1 MCCDSY
7 VFLPHH
13 QYFGDITRLAQN
25 YSAYSDD
32 NFTHEAM
39 VDRQEQFLP
48 NQLEDVYSPAAS
60 CGSDESKSKIRP
72 NSILAQLGLPCQ
84 TDQDYDYGHCY
95 SYYSHGCYNVC
106 QFVDVGDIED
116 FMNNEKRKEKSR
128 DAARSRR
135 SRETEI
141 FTDLANALPLT
152 SEQISQLDKASV
164 MRLAISYLRVR
175 DMATLVPEL
184 DATDE
189 NSKDADGSVFLK
201 SLEGFLIV
209 LSPEGDFVYL
219 SENVSDYLGISQI
232 DLMGQNIFEYS
243 HPCDHDEIREILSGK
258 SQDDTDSPK
267 SMFIRL
273 KCTLTSKGRSVNLKS
288 ATYKVIH
295 CTGHIVKSSGDK
307 KDNTEK
313 GKMQSCF
320 VAVGQPI
327 PHPSNI
333 EAPLPRQTFLTK
345 HSLNMKFTHADDE
358 FMKNILGYEP
368 DDLLGKSVYEYHHA
382 MDSDSICSA
391 YKCLFAK
398 GQCETNRY
406 RFLAKTGGYVWVV
419 TQATLIYDK
428 MQKPQSVVCVNYVIS
443 GVECKDEI
451 YSASQFSSVKSESP
465 NNNNSK
471 PVPEI
476 VLSVVDDNNKVLET
490 GRKPV
495 SSTAKLF
502 ANIEI
507 DKEPENTSVRPHT
520 ATTKIFGPR
529 TKDMNKGF
537 LTFSEEEPGLTML
550 KDEPDDLT
558 HLAPVA
564 GDVCVPLD
572 EHPFLSDVFEDFL
585 LKDNFGPLLS
595 EEPSDPFI
603 SYRDFHDPSPQLL
616 SPNLSKN
623 SDCSLPSLNSP
634 SDSLIDEDQ
643 MSTFMNLH
651 MDDEPDL
658 AMKAPFIPMTDDLP
672 LLMSNDLMWSN
683 NEKHKNQL
691 PDNNSSLAQLL
702 STSLNKHNLKA
713 NDHGGGVIREQ
724 NMEEIY
730 NEKNTYKNWSTNN
743 NNKNSSHLN
752 KIERSPS
759 VKRSST
765 ALYDQSNKKPKSEP
779 NEKLSS
785 ELLQQLMSNNHNRG
799 RMKGKSN
806 WLLDNSRQKAA
817 CISQPSDSVLMNLLD
832 DPMDEESAP
841 NIRLDL
847 DINQKKIQNA
857 LMKDKIARRN
867 LIRKNSISLLDPEA
881 TSIPSLL
888 DLTQQDFEVNAPV
901 GNFLLHG
908 EELLTALDANSPI

>member
-1 MCCDSY
+1 MN
-7 VFLPHH
+7 LKEKAPKEK
-13 QYFGDITRLAQN
+13 R
-25 YSAYSDD
+25 
-32 NFTHEAM
+32 
-39 VDRQEQFLP
+39 R
-48 NQLEDVYSPAAS
+48 
-60 CGSDESKSKIRP
+60 
-72 NSILAQLGLPCQ
+72 
-84 TDQDYDYGHCY
+84 
-95 SYYSHGCYNVC
+95 
-106 QFVDVGDIED
+106 
-116 FMNNEKRKEKSR
+116 NNEKRKEKSR

-175 DMATLVPEL
+175 DMVNLVPEL
-184 DATDE
+184 QSTEE
-189 NSKDADGSVFLK
+189 NNKVTDGSVFLK
-201 SLEGFLIV
+201 SLEGFLVV

-219 SENVSDYLGISQI
+219 SENVSEYLGISQI
-232 DLMGQNIFEYS
+232 DLMGQNVFEYS
-243 HPCDHDEIREILSGK
+243 HPCDHEEIREILSGK
-258 SQDDTDSPK
+258 THDGTGTSK

-295 CTGHIVKSSGDK
+295 CTGHIVKDKVNSK
-307 KDNTEK
+307 KDDDK
-313 GKMQSCF
+313 GTMQSCF

-345 HSLNMKFTHADDE
+345 HALDMKFTHADDE
-358 FMKNILGYEP
+358 FMTNILGYDP

-382 MDSDSICSA
+382 MDSDSVCLA
-391 YKCLFAK
+391 YKCLFSK

-443 GVECKDEI
+443 GVESKDEI
-451 YSASQFSSVKSESP
+451 YSASQFSSVKSESST
-465 NNNNSK
+465 NNTNL
-471 PVPEI
+471 VPEI
-476 VLSVVDDNNKVLET
+476 VLSVVDKKVIET
-490 GRKPV
+490 TERKPV
-495 SSTAKLF
+495 TSNTAKF
-502 ANIEI
+502 IVTFEPH
-507 DKEPENTSVRPHT
+507 KEPENASRPQT

-558 HLAPVA
+558 HLAPEA

-572 EHPFLSDVFEDFL
+572 EHPFLSDMLDDIL
-585 LKDNFGPLLS
+585 LRDNLSPLL
-595 EEPSDPFI
+595 PSDPFI

-643 MSTFMNLH
+643 MSTFMNLQ
-651 MDDEPDL
+651 MEDDPEL
-658 AMKAPFIPMTDDLP
+658 IMKAPYIPMNNAEDLP
-672 LLMSNDLMWSN
+672 LLMSNDLMWSSN
-683 NEKHKNQL
+683 DKSKNLL
-691 PDNNSSLAQLL
+691 PDSNSSLAQLL
-702 STSLNKHNLKA
+702 STSLSKHALKA
-713 NDHGGGVIREQ
+713 NDHGGGLIQEQ
-724 NMEEIY
+724 SVENIY
-730 NEKNTYKNWSTNN
+730 NEKNKRKCWSEQNS
-743 NNKNSSHLN
+743 NKNSLQLD
-752 KIERSPS
+752 KPERTPS
-759 VKRSST
+759 VKRSLT
-765 ALYDQSNKKPKSEP
+765 TLYDQSNKRTRSEP
-779 NEKLSS
+779 KEKMSS

-799 RMKGKSN
+799 RPKGKSN
-806 WLLDNSRQKAA
+806 WLLDSGGQKAA

-832 DPMDEESAP
+832 NPMNGRLSPLSKMEIDIFRMKRIQLAEE
-841 NIRLDL
+841 
-847 DINQKKIQNA
+847 QKR
-857 LMKDKIARRN
+857 DTVARRN
-867 LIRKNSISLLDPEA
+867 LFRKNSISLLDPEA
-881 TSIPSLL
+881 PDIPSLL
-888 DLTQQDFEVNAPV
+888 DLTQQDYEVNAPV

-908 EELLTALDANSPI
+908 DDLLTALDVIAPI